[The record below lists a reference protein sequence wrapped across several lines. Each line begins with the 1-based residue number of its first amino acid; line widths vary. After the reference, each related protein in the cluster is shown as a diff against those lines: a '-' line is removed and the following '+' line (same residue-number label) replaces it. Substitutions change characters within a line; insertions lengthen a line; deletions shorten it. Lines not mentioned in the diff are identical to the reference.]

1 MYCRGPFRSTGF
13 KYRTRCKSVS
23 SDWLPESENTTPACY
38 TIHNVLL
45 SFPPMLDK
53 DLAPL
58 NTRDLITIFFCSPR
72 SIKAYRSA
80 DLSNFK
86 YFWSIQLLFEWLG
99 SVFMLRALRLCCK
112 TQRVVRRARLVGW
125 ETIKSLLWHGD
136 SRYDVIWLV
145 INQQTTAQVLTPKYS
160 IICCWIDLCFYNK
173 PISVLVLKINL
184 SWSQHAISRNP
195 PPTNLLRIWEICRH
209 WGNNESIFFSIPHH
223 RFFRTFV

>member
-1 MYCRGPFRSTGF
+1 
-13 KYRTRCKSVS
+13 
-23 SDWLPESENTTPACY
+23 
-38 TIHNVLL
+38 
-45 SFPPMLDK
+45 
-53 DLAPL
+53 
-58 NTRDLITIFFCSPR
+58 
-72 SIKAYRSA
+72 
-80 DLSNFK
+80 
-86 YFWSIQLLFEWLG
+86 
-99 SVFMLRALRLCCK
+99 MLRALRLCCK

-125 ETIKSLLWHGD
+125 ETIRSLLWHGD

-184 SWSQHAISRNP
+184 SWTQHAISRNP

-223 RFFRTFV
+223 RFSGLLSNLNGFGPTFTNESLSAFSSTAQNVTSQTGTWSRASYSCLLENFLF